1 MQRVAI
7 LYSKNP
13 KLMYLMQKILY
24 KNAMCVFLTDI
35 LHMNAYCSDNF
46 KKRHLCYLY
55 LNLSNQHISN
65 DIIQNNSIC

>member
-35 LHMNAYCSDNF
+35 LHMNAYYSDNF
-46 KKRHLCYLY
+46 KKK
-55 LNLSNQHISN
+55 
-65 DIIQNNSIC
+65 DIYVIYV